1 MILADSSAWIEFLRR
16 SGHPSYRAVV
26 ELAPRGGIA
35 VTDPVI
41 MEVLAGIPGSR
52 VDGHRARLLALP
64 FMPVEG
70 LSDYE
75 AAAEI
80 YRRCRTGGQTVRSL
94 IDCLIAAVAIRE
106 DVELLHNDADFD
118 VIARHTELR
127 VYGA

>member
-1 MILADSSAWIEFLRR
+1 
-16 SGHPSYRAVV
+16 
-26 ELAPRGGIA
+26 
-35 VTDPVI
+35 VTDPVV
-41 MEVLAGIPGSR
+41 MEVLAGIPGSQ
-52 VDGHRARLLALP
+52 VDGRRAHLMALP

-70 LSDYE
+70 LSDFE

-106 DVELLHNDADFD
+106 DVALLHNDAAFD

>member
-1 MILADSSAWIEFLRR
+1 VILADSSVWIEFLRR
-16 SGHPSYRAVV
+16 SGHPSHRTVA
-26 ELAPRGGIA
+26 ELAPRGRVA

-41 MEVLAGIPGSR
+41 MEVLAGIRGSQ
-52 VDGHRARLLALP
+52 VDRHRARLLALP

-70 LSDYE
+70 LSDFE

-80 YRRCRTGGQTVRSL
+80 YRQCRAGGETVRSL

-118 VIARHTELR
+118 VIARHTPLR
-127 VYGA
+127 VYAV